1 MSEGVAASEKEEV
14 RERKKERGLVSRA
27 SLGPRGRRT
36 EGRET
41 REKGRKMR
49 NSERKRHGT
58 WNCQFL
64 ERKGAE
70 ER

>member
-1 MSEGVAASEKEEV
+1 MRKKEYE
-14 RERKKERGLVSRA
+14 REKERGLVSRA
-27 SLGPRGRRT
+27 SLGPRGRCRT
-36 EGRET
+36 EGHET

-49 NSERKRHGT
+49 NSGRKRQGT